1 MIMKSLAS
9 WGFLQSSIRYELE
22 KEEDSQENN
31 IIVGVRFWKREAD
44 IILIRTLKKKSN
56 LIKQLLICLQS
67 DACVGPH
74 CRLHWL
80 LGDIHMNQKN
90 DNMHDCIWCDCA

>member
-44 IILIRTLKKKSN
+44 IILIHTLKKLSN
-56 LIKQLLICLQS
+56 LIKQL
-67 DACVGPH
+67 
-74 CRLHWL
+74 
-80 LGDIHMNQKN
+80 
-90 DNMHDCIWCDCA
+90 

>member
-1 MIMKSLAS
+1 MKSVAS

-44 IILIRTLKKKSN
+44 IILIRTLKKKS
-56 LIKQLLICLQS
+56 LI
-67 DACVGPH
+67 
-74 CRLHWL
+74 
-80 LGDIHMNQKN
+80 
-90 DNMHDCIWCDCA
+90 

>member
-1 MIMKSLAS
+1 MKSVAS

-31 IIVGVRFWKREAD
+31 IIVGVRFWKIEAD
-44 IILIRTLKKKSN
+44 IILIHTLKKMSN

-67 DACVGPH
+67 DACVGPY

-90 DNMHDCIWCDCA
+90 DNMDDCIWCDCA